1 LEIDI
6 ITVWIFSLDNFTRGD
21 DEVAG
26 LMNLFERKFMELVT
40 SQKIHKNQIRICSI
54 GRLDALPSRV
64 RKSILLRVS
73 PHLILCLLILRSQAG
88 VLDARRAPGT
98 PALSALA

>member
-40 SQKIHKNQIRICSI
+40 SQKIHKSQIRICSI
-54 GRLDALPSRV
+54 GRLDAL
-64 RKSILLRVS
+64 
-73 PHLILCLLILRSQAG
+73 LILCLLILRSQAG
-88 VLDARRAPGT
+88 VVDARRAPGT
-98 PALSALA
+98 PALSSLA